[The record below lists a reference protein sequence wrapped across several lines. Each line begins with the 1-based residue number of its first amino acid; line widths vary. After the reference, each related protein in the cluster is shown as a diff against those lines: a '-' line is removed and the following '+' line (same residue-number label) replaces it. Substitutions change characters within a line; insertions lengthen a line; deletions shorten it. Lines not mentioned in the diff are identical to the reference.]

1 MSDNNLNKE
10 FSNLS
15 LQKKAEKDE
24 KLRKEIEKKA
34 EIKKMEEESEEL
46 DRQITAYNA
55 FNIAPWQTFLQKM
68 ERRIE

>member
-24 KLRKEIEKKA
+24 KLRKEIERKKA
-34 EIKKMEEESEEL
+34 EIKKMEEESEEVA
-46 DRQITAYNA
+46 R
-55 FNIAPWQTFLQKM
+55 
-68 ERRIE
+68 